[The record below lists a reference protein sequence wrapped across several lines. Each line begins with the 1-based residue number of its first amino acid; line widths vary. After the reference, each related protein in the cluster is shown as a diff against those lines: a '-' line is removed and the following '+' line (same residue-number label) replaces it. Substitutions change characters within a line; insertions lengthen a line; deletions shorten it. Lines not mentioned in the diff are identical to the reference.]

1 MTEQNGLETV
11 VLEPKGAHR
20 ATVIWLH
27 GLGADGYDFV
37 PIVRELNLPQEL
49 GVRFVFPHAPQR
61 RVTVNGGFRM
71 RAWYD
76 VRYPDLSVAVDEAG
90 VWESVEAVLA
100 LAEQEQAQLGG
111 WDKVMLAGF
120 SQGGAIT
127 LQAGLSSGHPFAG
140 LMALST
146 YLPIR
151 TGINADNKIPIF
163 WGHGTFDPVVPYL
176 LGKSSKD
183 LIESF
188 DFPLTWRHYPMA
200 HSLYPEE
207 IDDIRDWLQARL
219 APIVR

>member
-11 VLEPKGAHR
+11 VLEPTGAHR
-20 ATVIWLH
+20 ATLIWLH

-90 VWESVEAVLA
+90 VRESVAAVLA
-100 LAEQEQAQLGG
+100 LADQEQAQVGG

-120 SQGGAIT
+120 SQGGAIS

-140 LMALST
+140 LLALST

-151 TGINADNKIPIF
+151 AGINPDNKIPIF

-183 LIESF
+183 LVESL

-207 IDDIRDWLQARL
+207 IDDIRDWLQTRL
-219 APIVR
+219 APVVK

>member
-20 ATVIWLH
+20 ATLIWLH

-207 IDDIRDWLQARL
+207 IDDIRDWLQAHL
-219 APIVR
+219 AQVVR